1 MNDLFTGEPAKAKRG
16 RKKAPAPPPQP
27 EPEVSAPAEAG
38 NGAELIVEDAQARAV
53 QLFTDPK
60 EYSEFYRRIA
70 EEVGKHV
77 PDTSTETGRD
87 AIRSNAFKVT
97 KAKTTLDKCA
107 LRLTEDWRLKTAAVN
122 ASRKI
127 MVAEL
132 DQLAK
137 EMRKPLTEWEALED
151 KRLDE
156 CRAQMEE
163 FRTAAV
169 IDPETDTAATL
180 RERGKRI
187 WEIEIDAGRYGVLFD
202 EAQSAKQTAVNALA
216 AGVNRLTKEEAD
228 RAELER
234 LRAAEAARLE
244 REETDRAERE
254 RVAAE
259 ERAAAEE
266 AERKRVAEET
276 RQREIREAEERA
288 AQLARDE
295 EARKAQ
301 EAEAQR
307 EAEREKAAATQR
319 AAHEA
324 ELAAERAR
332 AAEAERKAQEE
343 RETRERQDR
352 ERAEAERVKREEEE
366 REETETR
373 RRETDRKHRAQVQKE
388 AVESIVPLGVKR
400 ETAVKIVL
408 AIIAGEVPN
417 VALTF

>member
-187 WEIEIDAGRYGVLFD
+187 WEIEIDAGRLWRSFRRSPVR
-202 EAQSAKQTAVNALA
+202 EANGGECPGGWRQSTHEGRSGPRGAGALC
-216 AGVNRLTKEEAD
+216 GPPKPHGWSG
-228 RAELER
+228 
-234 LRAAEAARLE
+234 
-244 REETDRAERE
+244 
-254 RVAAE
+254 
-259 ERAAAEE
+259 
-266 AERKRVAEET
+266 RKRT
-276 RQREIREAEERA
+276 
-288 AQLARDE
+288 ARS
-295 EARKAQ
+295 ASA
-301 EAEAQR
+301 
-307 EAEREKAAATQR
+307 
-319 AAHEA
+319 
-324 ELAAERAR
+324 
-332 AAEAERKAQEE
+332 
-343 RETRERQDR
+343 
-352 ERAEAERVKREEEE
+352 
-366 REETETR
+366 
-373 RRETDRKHRAQVQKE
+373 
-388 AVESIVPLGVKR
+388 
-400 ETAVKIVL
+400 
-408 AIIAGEVPN
+408 
-417 VALTF
+417 